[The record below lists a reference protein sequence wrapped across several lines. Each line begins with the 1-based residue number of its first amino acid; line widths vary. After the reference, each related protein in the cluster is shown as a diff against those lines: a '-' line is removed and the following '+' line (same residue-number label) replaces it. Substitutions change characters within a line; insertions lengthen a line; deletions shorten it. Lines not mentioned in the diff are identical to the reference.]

1 MATATFLPTSNG
13 YLNNLTYAVSNCLD
27 FDGTN
32 DMCDVP
38 DGTWNSFGASNFTV
52 EMLVYKKANS
62 SGWSNLCAVGKWNT
76 GGSPGTNEWLLSL
89 TSNGADNKPTFSV
102 EVGTTTYSVT
112 SSVALTLNTWTHIAG
127 VRSGTSIM
135 IYVDGVLRGTT
146 TNAGITTINDISGR
160 VIQIGKIAG
169 ASFYTAMR
177 ASNLRLWSVART
189 ATQLLVH
196 RYLVWGNPDTNLLA
210 SYPMVQGTAGG
221 NNAGVT
227 TLDEWAGSSR
237 TGTLTG
243 FALTG
248 STSNWI
254 LYGDTAT
261 SNWQS
266 ATTSNFDQTFMYN
279 SSSGAKL
286 EFYNADWSSLPAS
299 ISISQVRVNIVYRRT
314 RASSSELSNIRMYIR
329 VGSTNYNT
337 LGPAAPADQRYT
349 TSGETFTT
357 NPATGAAWTRA
368 DLVAGAQI
376 GFGCTIAS
384 GGQVRL
390 TQVYAEVT
398 YTVVT
403 ASYQGHK
410 MFTLGT

>member
-1 MATATFLPTSNG
+1 MALATIVPTSNG
-13 YLNNLTYAVSNCLD
+13 YVNNLTYAVSNCLD

-32 DMCDVP
+32 DLVEIP
-38 DGTWNSFGASNFTV
+38 DGTWNSFGSSNFTV
-52 EMLVYKKANS
+52 EMLVYKKS
-62 SGWSNLCAVGKWNT
+62 SSSSWSNVCAVGKWNT
-76 GGSPGTNEWLLSL
+76 GGSPGTNEWLLAL
-89 TSNGADNKPTFSV
+89 TSTGSNNLPTFSV

-127 VRSGTSIM
+127 VRNGTSIM

-146 TNAGITTINDISGR
+146 TNAGITTINDVSGR
-160 VIQIGKIAG
+160 VMQIGKIAG
-169 ASFYTAMR
+169 ASLYTAMR

-196 RYLVWGNPDTNLLA
+196 KELVWGNPDTNLLA

-221 NNAGVT
+221 TNTGIT

-266 ATTSNFDQTFMYN
+266 ATTNNADQTFMYN

-286 EFYNADWSSLPAS
+286 EFYNADWSSLPAN
-299 ISISQVRVNIVYRRT
+299 ISISQVRVNVVYRRT

-337 LGPAAPADQRYT
+337 LSPAAPADQRYT

-368 DLVAGAQI
+368 DLVAGVQI

-403 ASYQGHK
+403 ASYQGHQ
-410 MFTLGT
+410 MFTLGA

>member
-89 TSNGADNKPTFSV
+89 TSNGSDNNPTFSV
-102 EVGTTTYSVT
+102 EVGSTTYSVI

-127 VRSGTSIM
+127 VRNGTSIL
-135 IYVDGVLRGTT
+135 IYVDGTLRGTT

-160 VIQIGKIAG
+160 TMKIGKIDG
-169 ASFYTAMR
+169 FTGYTNMR

-189 ATQLLVH
+189 ATQISVH
-196 RYLVWGNPDTNLLA
+196 RLLVWGNADTNLLA

-243 FALTG
+243 FALSG
-248 STSNWI
+248 SSSNWI

-261 SNWQS
+261 SNWGS
-266 ATTSNFDQTFMYN
+266 ATTDNADQTFMYN
-279 SSSGAKL
+279 STSGAKL
-286 EFYNADWSSLPAS
+286 EFYNTDWTTLPSS
-299 ISISQVRVNIVYRRT
+299 ITISQVQVISRMRRT
-314 RASSSELSNIRMYIR
+314 RASSSELSNIICYVR
-329 VGSTNYNT
+329 VGSTNYSISVYGGMT
-337 LGPAAPADQRYT
+337 DQRYNSVT
-349 TSGETFTT
+349 QTFTT
-357 NPATGAAWTRA
+357 NPATGVAWTRA
-368 DLVAGAQI
+368 DLVAGVQI
-376 GFGCTIAS
+376 GTGCTVAS
-384 GGQVRL
+384 GGQVRV
-390 TQVYAEVT
+390 TQVYAVVT
-398 YTVVT
+398 YEVVT
-403 ASYQGHK
+403 GGGVTNR
-410 MFTLGT
+410 MFILGM

>member
-1 MATATFLPTSNG
+1 MALATIVPTSNG
-13 YLNNLTYAVSNCLD
+13 YINNLTYAVSNCLD

-32 DMCDVP
+32 DLVEIP
-38 DGTWNSFGASNFTV
+38 DGTWNSFGSSNFTV
-52 EMLVYKKANS
+52 EMLVYKKASS
-62 SGWSNLCAVGKWNT
+62 SGWSNVCAVGKWNT
-76 GGSPGTNEWLLSL
+76 GGSPGTNEWLLAL
-89 TSNGADNKPTFSV
+89 TSTGSNDLPTFSV

-127 VRSGTSIM
+127 VRNGTSIM
-135 IYVDGVLRGTT
+135 IYVDGTLRGTT

-169 ASFYTAMR
+169 AGFYTNMR
-177 ASNLRLWSVART
+177 ASNLRIWSVART

-196 RYLVWGNPDTNLLA
+196 RLLVWGNPDTNLLA

-248 STSNWI
+248 SSSNWI
-254 LYGDTAT
+254 LYGDTAS
-261 SNWQS
+261 SNWES
-266 ATTSNFDQTFMYN
+266 ATTNNADQTFMYN

-314 RASSSELSNIRMYIR
+314 RASSSELSNIRPYIR
-329 VGSTNYNT
+329 LGSTNYNT
-337 LGPAAPADQRYT
+337 LSPAAPADQRYT

-357 NPATGAAWTRA
+357 NPATGVAWTRA

-398 YTVVT
+398 YELVT
-403 ASYQGHK
+403 ASYAGPQ
-410 MFTLGT
+410 MFTIGI